1 MSHSLNTRTP
11 RYNIE
16 TPVGARF
23 SFIFYTVNTIAD
35 SGVHSWRSEHLSNI
49 NEALDLSVPKER
61 VGIPPIPRAERRL
74 RIKTTAKTLRRFLPE
89 MFDRYVALK
98 ELEEER
104 RKIYL
109 SKKRKK
115 GGWDKCET
123 DISDFDDDE
132 WELRI
137 VGKGVTRYD
146 EEQAKYIWGKITAFN
161 YDSYMYRVRYD
172 DGVLDTI
179 LLKDIR
185 GYLVTEC
192 AKCGRSTNNNEHVML
207 CDGARCFNEYHMR
220 CLELDSVRS
229 NL

>member
-1 MSHSLNTRTP
+1 MEKCFHDLVGVFSATLFDFIPFDCLFPNYEFFHSLLGTTLLP
-11 RYNIE
+11 IGISA
-16 TPVGARF
+16 VLLFIVRF
-23 SFIFYTVNTIAD
+23 NP
-35 SGVHSWRSEHLSNI
+35 W
-49 NEALDLSVPKER
+49 K
-61 VGIPPIPRAERRL
+61 
-74 RIKTTAKTLRRFLPE
+74 LRRNALTLFFLLTYIVYPSCSTKVLNVWTCAT
-89 MFDRYVALK
+89 YVV
-98 ELEEER
+98 
-104 RKIYL
+104 
-109 SKKRKK
+109 S
-115 GGWDKCET
+115 GDP
-123 DISDFDDDE
+123 DFDDDE

-229 NL
+229 VLSNGVSI